1 MSTSIKLPPRRVRR
15 IKNWREAALGM
26 YKRMYGNRCVKCS
39 DPVASKDAV
48 LYSME
53 GIYDLILVH
62 EKCEKR
68 R

>member
-1 MSTSIKLPPRRVRR
+1 
-15 IKNWREAALGM
+15 M